1 MLNIKTFTCN
11 MLSENCYVVSDETN
25 DCVIIDC
32 GAFYPEEAQAIIRFI
47 NDNHLTPRHL
57 LCTHGHFDHCMGN
70 GFIFKAFGLKPKV
83 HHDDSFL
90 MEKMEQQTSE
100 ILGIPIHLDVPPVD
114 CYLTDSD
121 TITFGSH
128 TLRLL
133 HTPGH
138 TPGGIVFY
146 EADEHIAFS
155 GDTLFRMSV
164 GRTDFDRG
172 SWQQLMKSLTTVIAH
187 LPADTT
193 AYCGHGPQT
202 TIGDELRYNPYLRET
217 F

>member
-32 GAFYPEEAQAIIRFI
+32 GAFYPEEAQAVIQYIREQK
-47 NDNHLTPRHL
+47 LTPRHL

-70 GFIFKAFGLKPKV
+70 GFIFKAFGLKPKA

-100 ILGIPIHLDVPPVD
+100 ILGIPIHLDVPTVD
-114 CYLTDSD
+114 RYLTDSD

-128 TLRLL
+128 TLQIL

-146 EADEHIAFS
+146 EANEHIAFS
-155 GDTLFRMSV
+155 GDTLFRMSI
-164 GRTDFDRG
+164 GRTDFERG
-172 SWQQLMKSLTTVIAH
+172 SYEDMLTSLHNLAKQLPSDTVIY
-187 LPADTT
+187 P
-193 AYCGHGPQT
+193 GHGPQT
-202 TIGDELRYNPYLRET
+202 TLADEIRYNPYMR
-217 F
+217 

>member
-114 CYLTDSD
+114 RYLTDSD

-155 GDTLFRMSV
+155 GDTLFRMSI
-164 GRTDFDRG
+164 GRTDFERG
-172 SWQQLMKSLTTVIAH
+172 SYEDIQTSLHLLAEQ

-193 AYCGHGPQT
+193 VYPGHGPQT
-202 TIGDELRYNPYLRET
+202 TLDDEIRYNPYMK
-217 F
+217 